1 MIALTIKKLGKKM
14 PYLQNAE
21 FTISVNNFNDLPDD
35 KGSEIAFAGRSNAGK
50 SSSINTL
57 SNQNRLAY
65 VSKQPGRTQL
75 INYFAIGE
83 GKSLVD
89 LPGYGYAKVPG
100 AMRNHW
106 QTILPAYLQE
116 RQSLAGLIIVM
127 DVRRPLT
134 ELDTR
139 MLDWFAPR
147 QKPIHILLTKS
158 DKLSR
163 DKSMQALFKAQKIV
177 KEKWADF
184 YRTPCSM
191 QLFSSLKKIGVEEA
205 DKVIQNWL
213 SS

>member
-1 MIALTIKKLGKKM
+1 M
-14 PYLQNAE
+14 PFLQNAK
-21 FTISVNNFNDLPDD
+21 FTISVNNFNELPEDE
-35 KGSEIAFAGRSNAGK
+35 GREIAFAGRSNAGK

-75 INYFAIGE
+75 INYFAIEE

-100 AMRNHW
+100 AIRNHW

-116 RQSLAGLIIVM
+116 RQSLVGLIIVM
-127 DVRRPLT
+127 DIRRPLND
-134 ELDTR
+134 LDTK

-163 DKSMQALFKAQKIV
+163 DKSMQALFKTQKII

-184 YRTPCSM
+184 YQTPCSV
-191 QLFSSLKKIGVEEA
+191 QLFSSLKKTGVDKA
-205 DKVIQNWL
+205 DEVIQNWL

>member
-1 MIALTIKKLGKKM
+1 M
-14 PYLQNAE
+14 PFLQNAT
-21 FTISVNNFNDLPDD
+21 FTISVNNNNELPEDIG
-35 KGSEIAFAGRSNAGK
+35 KEIAFAGRSNAGK
-50 SSSINTL
+50 SSSMNTL
-57 SNQNRLAY
+57 SNQNKLAY

-75 INYFAIGE
+75 INYFAIE
-83 GKSLVD
+83 NGKSLVD
-89 LPGYGYAKVPG
+89 LPGYGYAKVPD

-106 QTILPAYLQE
+106 QKILPAYLQE
-116 RQSLAGLIIVM
+116 RQSLVGLVIVM
-127 DVRRPLT
+127 DIRRPLT

-163 DKSMQALFKAQKIV
+163 DKSMQALYKTQKIV
-177 KEKWADF
+177 KAEWADF
-184 YRTPCSM
+184 YQTPCSV

-205 DKVIQNWL
+205 DMKIQSWL